1 MDKGHLNKN
10 LNKESFM
17 SVYHY
22 LMFLNQLKK
31 RRKILLELHIN
42 LTFTI
47 QHCHNSLSNNK
58 TTIEANLEPF
68 FVAQW
73 LAILTNGAMWRSG

>member
-1 MDKGHLNKN
+1 MKKIHEETVIYCGVSQLLCHLAKN
-10 LNKESFM
+10 
-17 SVYHY
+17 
-22 LMFLNQLKK
+22 Q
-31 RRKILLELHIN
+31 ILLELHIN

-47 QHCHNSLSNNK
+47 QHCHDSLSNNK

-73 LAILTNGAMWRSG
+73 LAILTNGAMWCYGCNAINQL